1 MKKNNF
7 TQNNSNGN
15 FSNNSSGNYSS
26 FYNAKN
32 ANNASNSS
40 IANNATNSNNASN
53 SSNSNN
59 ANNANFG
66 GSNTTGNSDANSAM
80 SGYASSDIDKFSNMS
95 EDELLN
101 QMFNIARQKKEA
113 GQLTNSDLD
122 SFLATASSVLQP
134 SQKEKLQSLINM
146 IKD

>member
-15 FSNNSSGNYSS
+15 FSNNASGSNYSS
-26 FYNAKN
+26 FYNA
-32 ANNASNSS
+32 NNAKNSS
-40 IANNATNSNNASN
+40 
-53 SSNSNN
+53 N
-59 ANNANFG
+59 ANNAN
-66 GSNTTGNSDANSAM
+66 SAT
-80 SGYASSDIDKFSNMS
+80 SGYSASDVDKFSNMS

-101 QMFNIARQKKEA
+101 QMFNIAKQKKDA
-113 GQLTNSDLD
+113 GELTNADLD

>member
-15 FSNNSSGNYSS
+15 FFNNASGSNYSS

-32 ANNASNSS
+32 ANNAKNSS
-40 IANNATNSNNASN
+40 
-53 SSNSNN
+53 N
-59 ANNANFG
+59 ANNAN
-66 GSNTTGNSDANSAM
+66 SAT
-80 SGYASSDIDKFSNMS
+80 SGYSASDVDKFSNMS

-101 QMFNIARQKKEA
+101 QMFNIAKQKKDA
-113 GQLTNSDLD
+113 GELTNADLD